1 MTSWCVRRG
10 LGGRHATLLR
20 EMRKRAPQ
28 RCGTPARHPLAP
40 PPCLQLLNR
49 HPLSILL
56 LSQGLTENQARLL
69 YMISLYT
76 RAAKTGGEKEEWIRK
91 QALLVLIYEAIV
103 AQVLDYDYAPAS
115 TLIQDRRVFFNK
127 SQEGSSDVD
136 FLREELLLNGLKL
149 ASNNYQPVTCFQISE
164 KGTELAKRIMKADKE
179 AVNELAY
186 APGTRELLRVQWRN
200 GQFYLVGAGGFE
212 RASTVLDCEDVSYVG
227 SAYVP
232 QCLRF
237 GGRPTL
243 SNAHRAAECA
253 VSASNLRD
261 ELDEVI
267 TLNSV
272 SIVIAEFIPFGANQI
287 VQMNA
292 NLGSTERVQGGFFTA
307 LIDNDSTGT
316 KFVVD
321 PGLTSINIL
330 DYTMTKHVNFE
341 AEIRIPEE
349 QGIIQVEAF
358 GCSINADGTLFYGM
372 QVEAIMDR
380 IKDNISLDTLSRL
393 LVDVAVDSST
403 IVDSVL
409 SAYQRKL
416 LALIFDGDAAN
427 RDKVNLIIAN
437 EITPHLT
444 AEEYMD
450 KGEYENELKQVIGDT
465 RAAFDVS
472 EHDTL
477 VFGAGGLLI
486 AGPNARQHEPLLC
499 SYLQFTA
506 VDLFVRNFFNRMFL
520 INDAMRL
527 LRTLINSYTESP
539 LNMAKI
545 YERMQ
550 VLSDD
555 VRMMGEMLGYLAESL
570 ESCEIPPEPV
580 DIAGRALYAR
590 LQIADLAGQLSMRV
604 LDLKKTMEG
613 VRQELAHLRH
623 LANIVFETR
632 QYKVHESVQ
641 NNTRQ
646 LIVLNE
652 TGQRSAATLRMLL
665 LVLAGSLAFEL
676 LDRITGTWTVMDQDW
691 FQDFAN
697 PMVRNFPVAWFVF
710 SMFTWLA
717 VAVAATRVLGYFVFV
732 SSGVVTMRIRIM
744 QRLLMERFNIYL
756 ATKNMVI
763 EERQYDEKNTVVYF
777 TWEETVA
784 ARDYGGSA
792 PRVTVEYDRS
802 TGHMLNII
810 IEYNRRLAKKNQ
822 SMTGAEVRNKIYEE
836 MSANRIFEDS
846 TFSFAESVKI
856 ASEEELRD
864 MAANS
869 AGPADAAARK

>member
-1 MTSWCVRRG
+1 MPFA
-10 LGGRHATLLR
+10 AT
-20 EMRKRAPQ
+20 PYS
-28 RCGTPARHPLAP
+28 PLASPATDAHTLTLPHP
-40 PPCLQLLNR
+40 PP
-49 HPLSILL
+49 PSTA
-56 LSQGLTENQARLL
+56 QGLTENQARLL

-76 RAAKTGGEKEEWIRK
+76 RTAKTGGEKEEWIRK

-127 SQEGSSDVD
+127 SQEGASDVD
-136 FLREELLLNGLKL
+136 FLREELMLNGLKL
-149 ASNNYQPVTCFQISE
+149 ASNNYQPVTCYQISA
-164 KGTELAKRIMKADKE
+164 KGTELAKRVLKADKE
-179 AVNELAY
+179 SVHELVY
-186 APGTRELLRVQWRN
+186 APGTRELLRVQWRA
-200 GQFYLVGAGGFE
+200 GAFFLVGAGGFE

-307 LIDNDSTGT
+307 LIDNDSSGT

-358 GCSINADGTLFYGM
+358 GCSMNADGTLFYGM

-427 RDKVNLIIAN
+427 RDKVNLVIAN

-506 VDLFVRNFFNRMFL
+506 VDLFIRNFFNRMFL

-527 LRTLINSYTESP
+527 LRQLINSYTDDPMS
-539 LNMAKI
+539 MAKI
-545 YERMQ
+545 FEKMQ

-555 VRMMGEMLGYLAESL
+555 IRMMGEMLSYLAESL

-580 DIAGRALYAR
+580 DVAGRALYAR

-613 VRQELAHLRH
+613 VRQELSHLRH

-632 QYKVHESVQ
+632 QFKVHESVQ
-641 NNTRQ
+641 HNTRQ

-652 TGQRSAATLRMLL
+652 TNQRSAATLRMLL
-665 LVLAGSLAFEL
+665 LVLAGSLAFEI
-676 LDRITGTWTVMDQDW
+676 LDRITGQWTVMDQDW

-710 SMFTWLA
+710 AMFTWLA
-717 VAVAATRVLGYFVFV
+717 VAFAATRVLAYFVYV
-732 SSGVVTMRIRIM
+732 SAGVVTLRIRIM

-756 ATKNMVI
+756 ATKNMVT
-763 EERQYDEKNTVVYF
+763 EERMYDEKNTTVRF
-777 TWEETVA
+777 SWEETVS

-792 PRVTVEYDRS
+792 PRVTVEYDRA
-802 TGHMLNII
+802 TGFMLAII
-810 IEYNRRLAKKNQ
+810 IEYNRRVAKKNQ
-822 SMTGAEVRNKIYEE
+822 SLTGAEVRNKIYDE
-836 MSANRIFEDS
+836 MSAAGIFEDRA
-846 TFSFAESVKI
+846 FSFAENVKV
-856 ASEEELRD
+856 ASEDELRD
-864 MAANS
+864 LAAS
-869 AGPADAAARK
+869 AASAPVGGTTAAAPGGAPAPAR

>member
-1 MTSWCVRRG
+1 
-10 LGGRHATLLR
+10 
-20 EMRKRAPQ
+20 
-28 RCGTPARHPLAP
+28 
-40 PPCLQLLNR
+40 
-49 HPLSILL
+49 
-56 LSQGLTENQARLL
+56 
-69 YMISLYT
+69 MISLYT
-76 RAAKTGGEKEEWIRK
+76 RAARTGGEKEEWIRK

-186 APGTRELLRVQWRN
+186 APGTRELLRVQWRS

-527 LRTLINSYTESP
+527 LRTLINSYTDSP
-539 LNMAKI
+539 LSMAKI

-580 DIAGRALYAR
+580 DISGRALYAR

-665 LVLAGSLAFEL
+665 LVLTGSLAFEL
-676 LDRITGTWTVMDQDW
+676 LDRITGSWTVMDQDW

-717 VAVAATRVLGYFVFV
+717 VAVAATRLLGFFVFV
-732 SSGVVTMRIRIM
+732 SSGVVTVRIRIM

-763 EERQYDEKNTVVYF
+763 EERHYDEKNTTVYF

-792 PRVTVEYDRS
+792 PRVTVEYDRA

-822 SMTGAEVRNKIYEE
+822 ALTGAEVRNKIYEE
-836 MSANRIFEDS
+836 MSANRIFEDN
-846 TFSFAESVKI
+846 TFSFAENVKV

-869 AGPADAAARK
+869 AGPAAAVPLSK

>member
-1 MTSWCVRRG
+1 
-10 LGGRHATLLR
+10 
-20 EMRKRAPQ
+20 
-28 RCGTPARHPLAP
+28 
-40 PPCLQLLNR
+40 
-49 HPLSILL
+49 
-56 LSQGLTENQARLL
+56 
-69 YMISLYT
+69 MISLYT

-127 SQEGSSDVD
+127 SQEGASDVD

-527 LRTLINSYTESP
+527 LRTLINSYTENP

>member
-1 MTSWCVRRG
+1 
-10 LGGRHATLLR
+10 
-20 EMRKRAPQ
+20 
-28 RCGTPARHPLAP
+28 
-40 PPCLQLLNR
+40 
-49 HPLSILL
+49 
-56 LSQGLTENQARLL
+56 
-69 YMISLYT
+69 
-76 RAAKTGGEKEEWIRK
+76 
-91 QALLVLIYEAIV
+91 
-103 AQVLDYDYAPAS
+103 
-115 TLIQDRRVFFNK
+115 
-127 SQEGSSDVD
+127 
-136 FLREELLLNGLKL
+136 
-149 ASNNYQPVTCFQISE
+149 
-164 KGTELAKRIMKADKE
+164 
-179 AVNELAY
+179 
-186 APGTRELLRVQWRN
+186 
-200 GQFYLVGAGGFE
+200 
-212 RASTVLDCEDVSYVG
+212 
-227 SAYVP
+227 
-232 QCLRF
+232 
-237 GGRPTL
+237 
-243 SNAHRAAECA
+243 
-253 VSASNLRD
+253 
-261 ELDEVI
+261 
-267 TLNSV
+267 
-272 SIVIAEFIPFGANQI
+272 
-287 VQMNA
+287 
-292 NLGSTERVQGGFFTA
+292 
-307 LIDNDSTGT
+307 
-316 KFVVD
+316 
-321 PGLTSINIL
+321 
-330 DYTMTKHVNFE
+330 
-341 AEIRIPEE
+341 
-349 QGIIQVEAF
+349 
-358 GCSINADGTLFYGM
+358 
-372 QVEAIMDR
+372 
-380 IKDNISLDTLSRL
+380 
-393 LVDVAVDSST
+393 
-403 IVDSVL
+403 
-409 SAYQRKL
+409 
-416 LALIFDGDAAN
+416 
-427 RDKVNLIIAN
+427 
-437 EITPHLT
+437 
-444 AEEYMD
+444 
-450 KGEYENELKQVIGDT
+450 
-465 RAAFDVS
+465 
-472 EHDTL
+472 
-477 VFGAGGLLI
+477 
-486 AGPNARQHEPLLC
+486 
-499 SYLQFTA
+499 
-506 VDLFVRNFFNRMFL
+506 VRNFFNRMFL

-697 PMVRNFPVAWFVF
+697 PMVRNFPVAWFIF

>member
-1 MTSWCVRRG
+1 MRGRRS
-10 LGGRHATLLR
+10 RALR
-20 EMRKRAPQ
+20 LARLVNARRAEWASLD
-28 RCGTPARHPLAP
+28 ARAAP
-40 PPCLQLLNR
+40 P
-49 HPLSILL
+49 
-56 LSQGLTENQARLL
+56 
-69 YMISLYT
+69 
-76 RAAKTGGEKEEWIRK
+76 
-91 QALLVLIYEAIV
+91 
-103 AQVLDYDYAPAS
+103 
-115 TLIQDRRVFFNK
+115 
-127 SQEGSSDVD
+127 
-136 FLREELLLNGLKL
+136 
-149 ASNNYQPVTCFQISE
+149 
-164 KGTELAKRIMKADKE
+164 
-179 AVNELAY
+179 
-186 APGTRELLRVQWRN
+186 RELLRVQWRS

-527 LRTLINSYTESP
+527 LRTLINSYTDSP
-539 LNMAKI
+539 LSMAKI

-580 DIAGRALYAR
+580 DISGRALYAR

-665 LVLAGSLAFEL
+665 LVLTGSLAFEL
-676 LDRITGTWTVMDQDW
+676 LDRITGSIGR
-691 FQDFAN
+691 
-697 PMVRNFPVAWFVF
+697 P
-710 SMFTWLA
+710 
-717 VAVAATRVLGYFVFV
+717 
-732 SSGVVTMRIRIM
+732 
-744 QRLLMERFNIYL
+744 
-756 ATKNMVI
+756 
-763 EERQYDEKNTVVYF
+763 
-777 TWEETVA
+777 
-784 ARDYGGSA
+784 
-792 PRVTVEYDRS
+792 
-802 TGHMLNII
+802 
-810 IEYNRRLAKKNQ
+810 
-822 SMTGAEVRNKIYEE
+822 
-836 MSANRIFEDS
+836 
-846 TFSFAESVKI
+846 
-856 ASEEELRD
+856 
-864 MAANS
+864 
-869 AGPADAAARK
+869 

>member
-1 MTSWCVRRG
+1 
-10 LGGRHATLLR
+10 
-20 EMRKRAPQ
+20 
-28 RCGTPARHPLAP
+28 
-40 PPCLQLLNR
+40 
-49 HPLSILL
+49 
-56 LSQGLTENQARLL
+56 
-69 YMISLYT
+69 MISLYT

-652 TGQRSAATLRMLL
+652 TGQRSAATLRRLL

-697 PMVRNFPVAWFVF
+697 PMVRNFPVAWFIF

>member
-1 MTSWCVRRG
+1 
-10 LGGRHATLLR
+10 
-20 EMRKRAPQ
+20 
-28 RCGTPARHPLAP
+28 
-40 PPCLQLLNR
+40 
-49 HPLSILL
+49 
-56 LSQGLTENQARLL
+56 
-69 YMISLYT
+69 
-76 RAAKTGGEKEEWIRK
+76 
-91 QALLVLIYEAIV
+91 
-103 AQVLDYDYAPAS
+103 
-115 TLIQDRRVFFNK
+115 
-127 SQEGSSDVD
+127 
-136 FLREELLLNGLKL
+136 
-149 ASNNYQPVTCFQISE
+149 
-164 KGTELAKRIMKADKE
+164 
-179 AVNELAY
+179 
-186 APGTRELLRVQWRN
+186 
-200 GQFYLVGAGGFE
+200 
-212 RASTVLDCEDVSYVG
+212 VSYVG

-580 DIAGRALYAR
+580 DISGRALYAR

-836 MSANRIFEDS
+836 MSANKIFEDS

-869 AGPADAAARK
+869 AGPAARK

>member
-1 MTSWCVRRG
+1 VS
-10 LGGRHATLLR
+10 L
-20 EMRKRAPQ
+20 
-28 RCGTPARHPLAP
+28 PLP
-40 PPCLQLLNR
+40 PPPDR
-49 HPLSILL
+49 

-69 YMISLYT
+69 YLISLYT
-76 RAAKTGGEKEEWIRK
+76 RPARSGSEKEEWIRK
-91 QALLVLIYEAIV
+91 QALLVLVYEAIV

-115 TLIQDRRVFFNK
+115 TLVQDRRVFFNK
-127 SQEGSSDVD
+127 SQEGSSDID
-136 FLREELLLNGLKL
+136 FLREEELLNGLKL
-149 ASNNYQPVTCFQISE
+149 ASNNYQPVTCYQISE
-164 KGTELAKRIMKADKE
+164 KGMDLGKRVPKADKE
-179 AVNELAY
+179 AVHELVY
-186 APGTRELLRVQWRN
+186 APGTRELLRVQWKDGN
-200 GQFYLVGAGGFE
+200 FYLVGAGGFE
-212 RASTVLDCEDVSYVG
+212 RMSTALDCEDVSYVG

-272 SIVIAEFIPFGANQI
+272 SIIVSEFIPFGANQI

-321 PGLTSINIL
+321 PGLTSVNIL
-330 DYTMTKHVNFE
+330 DYTVTKHVNFE

-349 QGIIQVEAF
+349 KGIIQVEAF
-358 GCSINADGTLFYGM
+358 GCSMNADGTMFYGM

-393 LVDVAVDSST
+393 LVDVAIDSST
-403 IVDSVL
+403 IIDSVL

-477 VFGAGGLLI
+477 VFGANGLLI

-506 VDLFVRNFFNRMFL
+506 MDLFIRNFFNRMFL
-520 INDAMRL
+520 VNDAMRQ
-527 LRTLINSYTESP
+527 LRTLINSYTDDP
-539 LNMAKI
+539 LSMAKI
-545 YERMQ
+545 YDKMQ

-555 VRMMGEMLGYLAESL
+555 IRMLGEILGYMAESL
-570 ESCEIPPEPV
+570 ESCEIPPEPADV
-580 DIAGRALYAR
+580 SGRALYSR

-632 QYKVHESVQ
+632 QFRVHEGVQ

-652 TGQRSAATLRMLL
+652 TNERMAATLRMLL
-665 LVLAGSLAFEL
+665 LIFAGVLAFEI
-676 LDRITGTWTVMDQDW
+676 LDRITGNWTVMDAEW
-691 FQDFAN
+691 FEDFAN
-697 PMVRNFPVAWFVF
+697 PMIRKFPVSHTGACV
-710 SMFTWLA
+710 
-717 VAVAATRVLGYFVFV
+717 VAAACSLCRSIAAKGRGRGRGRGGGRSISPFCPRQFSLAPSRLG
-732 SSGVVTMRIRIM
+732 
-744 QRLLMERFNIYL
+744 
-756 ATKNMVI
+756 
-763 EERQYDEKNTVVYF
+763 D
-777 TWEETVA
+777 
-784 ARDYGGSA
+784 D
-792 PRVTVEYDRS
+792 D
-802 TGHMLNII
+802 
-810 IEYNRRLAKKNQ
+810 
-822 SMTGAEVRNKIYEE
+822 
-836 MSANRIFEDS
+836 
-846 TFSFAESVKI
+846 
-856 ASEEELRD
+856 
-864 MAANS
+864 
-869 AGPADAAARK
+869 

>member
-1 MTSWCVRRG
+1 
-10 LGGRHATLLR
+10 
-20 EMRKRAPQ
+20 
-28 RCGTPARHPLAP
+28 
-40 PPCLQLLNR
+40 
-49 HPLSILL
+49 
-56 LSQGLTENQARLL
+56 
-69 YMISLYT
+69 MISLYT

>member
-1 MTSWCVRRG
+1 
-10 LGGRHATLLR
+10 
-20 EMRKRAPQ
+20 
-28 RCGTPARHPLAP
+28 
-40 PPCLQLLNR
+40 
-49 HPLSILL
+49 
-56 LSQGLTENQARLL
+56 
-69 YMISLYT
+69 MISLYT

-697 PMVRNFPVAWFVF
+697 PMVRNFPVAWFIF

>member
-1 MTSWCVRRG
+1 
-10 LGGRHATLLR
+10 
-20 EMRKRAPQ
+20 
-28 RCGTPARHPLAP
+28 
-40 PPCLQLLNR
+40 
-49 HPLSILL
+49 
-56 LSQGLTENQARLL
+56 
-69 YMISLYT
+69 MISLYT

-393 LVDVAVDSST
+393 LVDVAIDSST

>member
-1 MTSWCVRRG
+1 MPFA
-10 LGGRHATLLR
+10 AT
-20 EMRKRAPQ
+20 PYS
-28 RCGTPARHPLAP
+28 PLASPATDAHTLTLPHP
-40 PPCLQLLNR
+40 PP
-49 HPLSILL
+49 PSTA
-56 LSQGLTENQARLL
+56 QGLTENQARLL

-76 RAAKTGGEKEEWIRK
+76 RTAKTGGEKEEWIRK

-127 SQEGSSDVD
+127 SQEGASDVD
-136 FLREELLLNGLKL
+136 FLREELMLNGLKL
-149 ASNNYQPVTCFQISE
+149 ASNNYQPVTCYQISA
-164 KGTELAKRIMKADKE
+164 KGTELAKRVLKADKE
-179 AVNELAY
+179 SVHELVY
-186 APGTRELLRVQWRN
+186 APGTRELLRVQWRA
-200 GQFYLVGAGGFE
+200 GAFFLVGAGGFE
-212 RASTVLDCEDVSYVG
+212 RTSTVLDCEDVSYVG

-272 SIVIAEFIPFGANQI
+272 SVVIAEFIPFGANQI

-307 LIDNDSTGT
+307 LIDNDSSGT

-358 GCSINADGTLFYGM
+358 GCSMNADGTLFYGM

-427 RDKVNLIIAN
+427 RDKVNLVIAN

-506 VDLFVRNFFNRMFL
+506 VDLFIRNFFNRMFL

-527 LRTLINSYTESP
+527 LRQLINSYTDDPMS
-539 LNMAKI
+539 MAKI
-545 YERMQ
+545 FEKMQ

-555 VRMMGEMLGYLAESL
+555 IRMMGEMLSYLAESL

-580 DIAGRALYAR
+580 DVAGRALYAR

-613 VRQELAHLRH
+613 VRQELSHLRH

-632 QYKVHESVQ
+632 QFKVHESVQ
-641 NNTRQ
+641 HNTRQ

-652 TGQRSAATLRMLL
+652 TNQRSAATLRMLL
-665 LVLAGSLAFEL
+665 LMLAGSLAFEI
-676 LDRITGTWTVMDQDW
+676 LDRITGQWTVMDQDW

-710 SMFTWLA
+710 AMFTWLA
-717 VAVAATRVLGYFVFV
+717 VAFAATRVLAYFVYV
-732 SSGVVTMRIRIM
+732 SAGVVTLRIRIM

-756 ATKNMVI
+756 ATKNMVT
-763 EERQYDEKNTVVYF
+763 EERMYDEKNTTVRF
-777 TWEETVA
+777 SWEETVS

-792 PRVTVEYDRS
+792 PRVTVEYDRA
-802 TGHMLNII
+802 TGFMLAII
-810 IEYNRRLAKKNQ
+810 IEYNRRVAKKNQ
-822 SMTGAEVRNKIYEE
+822 SLTGAEVRNKIYDE
-836 MSANRIFEDS
+836 MSAAGIFEDRA
-846 TFSFAESVKI
+846 FSFAENVKV
-856 ASEEELRD
+856 ASEDELRD
-864 MAANS
+864 LAAS
-869 AGPADAAARK
+869 AASAPVGGTTAAAPGGAPAPAR